1 MYEWSIDYGVTIAA
15 IAIHQLDQIVSKV
28 LIYLI
33 YMYMYIVNSY
43 LNEMIERWVDLF
55 ESL

>member
-1 MYEWSIDYGVTIAA
+1 MYEWSIDYGVTIAT